1 MGSDSPHNS
10 NIGSEMKNILE
21 SQKSMAKA
29 QKSLIKMVKDISER
43 VGDLEKAVSSKS
55 CAEEKNKLPSQLF
68 MRMKLIFIKGIMN
81 RCYSFLYQTQRNFNA
96 WILISVQT

>member
-10 NIGSEMKNILE
+10 NMGSEMKNILE

-55 CAEEKNKLPSQLF
+55 CAEEKIKLPSQL
-68 MRMKLIFIKGIMN
+68 
-81 RCYSFLYQTQRNFNA
+81 
-96 WILISVQT
+96 SVSLCLD